1 MFKRYEYHSKLSP
14 AQVFARMEVHQRNVK
29 RTGKVWDWE
38 RWRYV
43 QWMEYRRK
51 KENGFS
57 LYMSNAR
64 EVFVAFPFV
73 GTVEPA
79 EEGSMIRGGFAM
91 WGDNLR
97 TFLIFWGVPAG
108 MAMLMTGS
116 VVLSMIMNLLS
127 AFFLSAVCW
136 LVGRITSEPVL
147 NYIQENLLEP

>member
-1 MFKRYEYHSKLSP
+1 
-14 AQVFARMEVHQRNVK
+14 
-29 RTGKVWDWE
+29 
-38 RWRYV
+38 
-43 QWMEYRRK
+43 
-51 KENGFS
+51 
-57 LYMSNAR
+57 
-64 EVFVAFPFV
+64 
-73 GTVEPA
+73 
-79 EEGSMIRGGFAM
+79 M

-116 VVLSMIMNLLS
+116 VVFSMIMNLLS

>member
-79 EEGSMIRGGFAM
+79 EEGSVIRGG
-91 WGDNLR
+91 
-97 TFLIFWGVPAG
+97 
-108 MAMLMTGS
+108 LMTGS

-147 NYIQENLLEP
+147 NYIQENLLEL